1 MLIDTIVLD
10 DDFQR
15 IDGYWPGHRINTQ
28 YASNGALL
36 VEMAEMQAGEP
47 IILNSGNHWIRKSK
61 VDALL
66 AHIRQGLTSF
76 SVTLPDGSSHIAM
89 WDYANQPLQ
98 AEYLTRETYPTA
110 NSWMVNVQLRLIK
123 L

>member
-1 MLIDTIVLD
+1 MIIDTIALD

-15 IDGYWPGHRINTQ
+15 IDGFWPAYRSNTQ

-36 VEMAEMQAGEP
+36 VEVAQMQAGEP
-47 IILNSGNHWIRKSK
+47 ITLNSGSHWVRKSK

-66 AHIRQGLTSF
+66 QHIRQGLNSF
-76 SVTLPDGSSHIAM
+76 SITLPDGSTHTAM

-98 AEYLTRETYPTA
+98 AEYLNRETYPTSD
-110 NSWMVNVQLRLIK
+110 SWMVNVQLRLIT